1 MTIAFQKGR
10 YQARLALSA
19 QDVLACQSLRHL
31 CFFRTEG
38 VDCDEHDALCQ
49 HLMITDNAGHLVAA
63 ARYRLY
69 ADGAGLAGSYAAQ
82 FYDLAALGRDLR
94 PVLELGRFC
103 IAPHVLDADVV
114 RMAWG
119 ALAQIVDRAGI
130 GLLVGC
136 TSFAGTDPAVY
147 GRAFA
152 QLAAQHIG
160 PDDLRPAVRAAQV
173 VVLGPALGEGDA
185 PLPSL
190 LRSYLAMGGW
200 VSDHAVIDRAMGT
213 LHVFTCLDIGAVP
226 PARARAL
233 RAVMGA

>member
-10 YQARLALSA
+10 YQVRLALSA
-19 QDVLACQSLRHL
+19 QDVLACQQLRHL
-31 CFFRTEG
+31 CFFGSSG
-38 VDCDEHDALCQ
+38 VDCDSHDALAQ
-49 HLMITDNAGHLVAA
+49 HLMITDHAGRLVAA
-63 ARYRLY
+63 ARYLLY
-69 ADGAGLAGSYAAQ
+69 ADGAGLAGSYAGQ
-82 FYDLAALGRDLR
+82 FYDLTALRRDSR

-103 IAPHVLDADVV
+103 IAPDVLDGDIV
-114 RMAWG
+114 RVAWG
-119 ALAQIVDRAGI
+119 ALAQIVDRAGV

-147 GRAFA
+147 ARAFA
-152 QLAAQHIG
+152 QLAARHLG
-160 PDDLRPAVRAAQV
+160 PTDLRPAVRAAQV
-173 VVLGPALGEGDA
+173 VMLGAGLGQGDA

-200 VSDHAVIDRAMGT
+200 VSDHAVIDHEMGT